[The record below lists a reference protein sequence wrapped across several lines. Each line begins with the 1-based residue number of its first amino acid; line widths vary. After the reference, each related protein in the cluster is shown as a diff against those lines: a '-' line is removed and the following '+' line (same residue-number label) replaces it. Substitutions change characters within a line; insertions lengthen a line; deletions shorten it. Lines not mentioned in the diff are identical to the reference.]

1 MQRESDVHIVP
12 RELLDLRDAIRQRV
26 AIARAMR

>member
-12 RELLDLRDAIRQRV
+12 RELLDFRDAIRQRV
-26 AIARAMR
+26 VIARAMR

>member
-12 RELLDLRDAIRQRV
+12 RELLDFRDTIRQRV
-26 AIARAMR
+26 VLARAMR